1 MTDVEYDLLTK
12 RVAALGNALQA
23 RFPQFTVTA
32 DWRSSRGPKVEV
44 AISTKARPACTC
56 ATDSDDYML
65 VSFFRSD
72 PAFLGG
78 EGFAR
83 FEADLAPRIAKL
95 PWA

>member
-32 DWRSSRGPKVEV
+32 DWRSSRGPKLEV
-44 AISTKARPACTC
+44 TISTKTS
-56 ATDSDDYML
+56 DSDNYML

>member
-32 DWRSSRGPKVEV
+32 DWRRSRGPKLEV
-44 AISTKARPACTC
+44 TISTKAS
-56 ATDSDDYML
+56 DSDDYML